1 MGVITEQDRALAGYE
16 TVQIPGV
23 SQQAGSQGT
32 AMLRRR
38 SGRTAKRAVLYVH
51 CLADTFVPDDLAS
64 WYTERGFHFYVAD
77 LRPPG
82 AGEAGES
89 QDPAAQ
95 RVPGLDGSI
104 TALDAMA
111 SHLRDAEGIDTLV
124 VGAHASGAAIA
135 AVWCDARR
143 DASPADAVVLAGPAL
158 AAGRGRAARRD
169 GLPPGSRRVL
179 AEAAEQLDA
188 GLDIACPVLVL
199 CTEADDDPDQ
209 LGRRARRAGRRGHPV
224 VTRLGPH
231 VTWLRLDGELTG
243 PLPPAGP
250 ESRPFFR
257 ELGRWLGAYLSGQF
271 RDQLL

>member
-1 MGVITEQDRALAGYE
+1 MGVITEQDRSLAGYE

-23 SQQAGSQGT
+23 GQQAGSQGT

-51 CLADTFVPDDLAS
+51 CLADSFVPDDLAS

-82 AGEAGES
+82 AGEDPGS
-89 QDPAAQ
+89 QDPAGQ
-95 RVPGLDGSI
+95 RAPDLAGSI
-104 TALDAMA
+104 AVLDAMA
-111 SHLRDAEGIDTLV
+111 SHLREAEGIDTLV

-135 AVWCDARR
+135 AVWCNAN
-143 DASPADAVVLAGPAL
+143 PADALVLAGPAL
-158 AAGRGRAARRD
+158 AAGRGRAARKD

-179 AEAAEQLDA
+179 AEAAARLED

-199 CTEADDDPDQ
+199 CAGADDDPDQ
-209 LGRRARRAGRRGHPV
+209 LGRRARRPDRRSGGGLRIP
-224 VTRLGPH
+224 RLGPH

>member
-1 MGVITEQDRALAGYE
+1 VGVITEQDRAQAGYE
-16 TVQIPGV
+16 TVQIPGAG
-23 SQQAGSQGT
+23 QQAGSQGT

-51 CLADTFVPDDLAS
+51 CLADPFVPDDLAS

-77 LRPPG
+77 LRPPA
-82 AGEAGES
+82 AGEDGGGA
-89 QDPAAQ
+89 AAQ
-95 RVPGLDGSI
+95 RAPGLDGSI

-111 SHLRDAEGIDTLV
+111 SHLRNAEGIDTMV

-143 DASPADAVVLAGPAL
+143 DASPADALVLAGPAL
-158 AAGRGRAARRD
+158 AAGRGRAASED
-169 GLPPGSRRVL
+169 GLPPGSRRLL
-179 AEAAEQLDA
+179 AEAAARLDG

-199 CTEADDDPDQ
+199 CTEADDDPGQ
-209 LGRRARRAGRRGHPV
+209 LGRRARRAGRRGGLGT
-224 VTRLGPH
+224 TRLGPH
-231 VTWLRLDGELTG
+231 VTWLRLGGGLAG

>member
-1 MGVITEQDRALAGYE
+1 MGVITEQDRALSGYE
-16 TVQIPGV
+16 TVQIPGTG
-23 SQQAGSQGT
+23 QQAGSQGT

-82 AGEAGES
+82 EDGAGQDGAGE
-89 QDPAAQ
+89 
-95 RVPGLDGSI
+95 RVPSMDESI

-111 SHLRDAEGIDTLV
+111 SHLRQAEGIDALV

-135 AVWCDARR
+135 AVWCDTRR
-143 DASPADAVVLAGPAL
+143 EASPADALVLAGPSL
-158 AAGRGRAARRD
+158 AAGRSRSDRKD
-169 GLPPGSRRVL
+169 GLPPGSRRLL
-179 AEAAEQLDA
+179 AEAAERLGG

-209 LGRRARRAGRRGHPV
+209 LGRRARRAGRRGGPS
-224 VTRLGPH
+224 VTRLGSH

-257 ELGRWLGAYLSGQF
+257 EMGRWLGAYLSGQF